1 MRLLSQ
7 LTLSKGLLLLTFT
20 GAVGIG
26 WYNYAVQDAT
36 LQKTIGGLEVMRS
49 VAAEMS
55 DIQDEHAQ
63 LLLNHVFTK
72 DASVT
77 ERSRALDEEAD
88 ALDKKLGSLFAGS
101 NHGQL
106 LLESYRGSR
115 VQMKRAE
122 HSLFAALADKADT
135 RETLLEFEQ
144 WKMAERASTN
154 RLLDLEGY
162 LTARLND
169 LIRESSQMTQDGL
182 LMLAVIF
189 GVGILALALSHL
201 YFYRHLVIPIE
212 NLEKALK
219 KLAQGDFTTRIHI
232 KGDNELASLGQNFN
246 RTAHQISLM
255 TDSLASSNESL
266 KNFTAIVAHD
276 LRSPLASMIGFLD
289 ILKQKD
295 LEPKRREEMTAIVEN
310 MARRTLRLLDTLLS
324 YATVKSRP
332 LEVSC
337 LDAREEM
344 GQVVLDLAEDI
355 RSVNGRVKIHEMPQL
370 EADPIQFHE
379 LFRNLISNALKY
391 RRPDV
396 EPEVHVRGC
405 TTQKNGQWVYRFEV
419 EDNGIG
425 FDDAR
430 QKELFQPFHRLN
442 HQAQYK
448 GAGMGLSICKTIVD
462 RHRGWIGAQS
472 RIGKG
477 TVFTVEIPS
486 DLKKLLSTEAAP

>member
-20 GAVGIG
+20 GAVCIG
-26 WYNYAVQDAT
+26 WYNYAVQDAN
-36 LQKTIGGLEVMRS
+36 LQQTIGELEMMRS

-55 DIQDEHAQ
+55 NIQDEHAQ
-63 LLLNHVFTK
+63 LLLNRAFTK

-77 ERSRALDEEAD
+77 NRSHALDEQAD
-88 ALDKKLGSLFAGS
+88 VLDKKLEGLFTS
-101 NHGQL
+101 SKHGQL
-106 LLESYRGSR
+106 LLESYRESR
-115 VQMKRAE
+115 LQMKKAE
-122 HSLFAALADKADT
+122 NSLFAALADKADT

-144 WKMAERASTN
+144 WKTAERASTT

-169 LIRESSQMTQDGL
+169 LMRESLQMTQDGL
-182 LMLAVIF
+182 FMLAVIF
-189 GVGILALALSHL
+189 GVGILALVLSHL
-201 YFYRHLVIPIE
+201 YFFRRLVIPIE

-219 KLAQGDFTTRIHI
+219 RLAQGDFTTRIHI
-232 KGDNELASLGQNFN
+232 KGDNELASLGQHFN

-255 TDSLASSNESL
+255 TSSLASSNESL

-295 LEPKRREEMTAIVEN
+295 LEPKRREEMTSIVEN
-310 MARRTLRLLDTLLS
+310 MAQRTLRLLDTLLS
-324 YATVKSRP
+324 YATVQSRP
-332 LEVSC
+332 LEVTY
-337 LDAREEM
+337 LDARAEM
-344 GQVVLDLAEDI
+344 EQVVLDLGQDI
-355 RSVNGRVKIHEMPQL
+355 RAVNGKVTLHPMPFL
-370 EADPIQFHE
+370 EADAMQLHE

-396 EPEVHVRGC
+396 DPEVHVRGS
-405 TTQKNGQWVYRFEV
+405 TKQKKDQLVYHFEV

-425 FDDAR
+425 FDDGR
-430 QKELFQPFHRLN
+430 QKELFQPFHRLD
-442 HQAQYK
+442 HHAHYK
-448 GAGMGLSICKTIVD
+448 GTGMGLSICKTIVD
-462 RHRGWIGAQS
+462 RHRGWISAES

-477 TVFTVEIPS
+477 TIFTVEIPCN
-486 DLKKLLSTEAAP
+486 LKKILSTEAAL